1 MVKPLEGALYA
12 AVGGIS
18 SAVLAAHVI
27 YPHIWRDLKFIRTAK
42 EPLSRI
48 ARYLSAEPPVTIVDR
63 FLHQVQ
69 LQPDKP
75 FLLFENEVY
84 TYKDM
89 DVMSNKV
96 ANYFRGEGYRCGD
109 TVAMLISNE
118 PAFIW
123 TFLGL
128 AKLGVKMAF
137 LNTNLRTRALLH
149 CFNVAEAKALIVGQ
163 GEGYAVEEPV
173 APEGEQVADKGARV
187 HDELLDAAAEIS
199 SELHQKGVAIWLQ
212 GDRPPPHGFLP
223 LVDNIK
229 RASDQP
235 IAYKLRATLSV
246 DDPMCYIYTSGT
258 TGLPKASALS
268 WRNSTRL
275 SVSFAF
281 AGLKSH
287 DVLYVCLPL
296 YHMSG
301 MCVGVGCV
309 IEQGA
314 TLALARKFS
323 AGRFWD
329 DCRKHN
335 AAMILYIGELLRYLC
350 AQPKA
355 KPSNRT
361 TANQAESPNDKKHNV
376 RLAFGNGLSGDVW
389 KQFQHRFGVKQI
401 VEVYGMTEGVTSYI
415 NLTNTPGVVGIAS
428 PLLKVPNHIL
438 KVDPETNEVIRDG
451 NGRCI
456 EVKRGEP
463 GLLIAPITSERP
475 FYGYKG
481 KKEVSEKKI
490 LRNVFKEGDAYF
502 NTGDLMRVDK
512 DYYVYFVDRLGD
524 TFSRL
529 KLAKAP
535 VTYSKPSPEHTP
547 ADQGWLKPLSH
558 IQNLPPNTSR
568 PRLAEAPVTYS
579 KPSPEHTPAD
589 QGWLKPLSH
598 IQNLPPNTSRPRLA
612 EAPVTHSEP
621 SPEHK
626 PTKNLPPNTSRPR
639 LAEAPV
645 THSEPSPEHQP
656 TKNLPPNTSRPR
668 LAEAP
673 VTHSEPSPEH
683 QPTKNLPPNTSRP
696 RWKGENVA
704 TTEVSQA
711 ISEIEG
717 VQEAN
722 VYGVKV
728 PGHEGRAGMAAI
740 VLHPGHQPN
749 FQKWYA
755 HLASRLPSYAR
766 PLVLRLT
773 KEMEITGT
781 FKQKKAGL
789 VKEGFDPSVV
799 SDPMYFR
806 DDSKKSYVPLDTE
819 VFKKVAL
826 GSAKL

>member
-163 GEGYAVEEPV
+163 DDDLV
-173 APEGEQVADKGARV
+173 
-187 HDELLDAAAEIS
+187 DAAAEIS

-212 GDRPPPHGFLP
+212 GDRPPPDGFLP
-223 LVDNIK
+223 LDDNIK

-296 YHMSG
+296 YHMSA

-309 IEQGA
+309 IEEGA

-350 AQPKA
+350 AQPK
-355 KPSNRT
+355 
-361 TANQAESPNDKKHNV
+361 SPNDKKHNV

-438 KVDPETNEVIRDG
+438 KVDPETNELIRDV

-524 TFSRL
+524 TF
-529 KLAKAP
+529 
-535 VTYSKPSPEHTP
+535 
-547 ADQGWLKPLSH
+547 
-558 IQNLPPNTSR
+558 
-568 PRLAEAPVTYS
+568 
-579 KPSPEHTPAD
+579 
-589 QGWLKPLSH
+589 
-598 IQNLPPNTSRPRLA
+598 
-612 EAPVTHSEP
+612 
-621 SPEHK
+621 
-626 PTKNLPPNTSRPR
+626 
-639 LAEAPV
+639 
-645 THSEPSPEHQP
+645 
-656 TKNLPPNTSRPR
+656 
-668 LAEAP
+668 
-673 VTHSEPSPEH
+673 
-683 QPTKNLPPNTSRP
+683 

-740 VLHPGHQPN
+740 ILHPGHQPN
-749 FQKWYA
+749 FRKWYA

-806 DDSKKSYVPLDTE
+806 DDSKKSFVPLDTE
-819 VFKKVAL
+819 VFKKITL
-826 GSAKL
+826 GRAKL